1 MELSSQ
7 RRTSVLTGLI
17 AVVVFCAGLR
27 SEIVDRIIATVDD
40 QVITLTDLHW
50 LIRYRGF
57 QPPEDPVARDAFH
70 RDVLGQLINQRLILR
85 ESDRTPFVEVRS
97 EEIDRFFGAYTA
109 RFDTPETFQDQLRAF
124 GMEETDFR
132 ELMRRQ
138 IAVNKFIELRFEPF
152 VIVLPDEIE
161 AYYREEYV
169 PELERLDQPVPAL
182 ALVEE
187 TLRQVITVQRTM
199 SQLEQW
205 LVSARARVKVRES
218 LVPKSIEAPN
228 IPSVFHDDI
237 RIIPDPFSRKP
248 SSNQQ

>member
-1 MELSSQ
+1 
-7 RRTSVLTGLI
+7 
-17 AVVVFCAGLR
+17 
-27 SEIVDRIIATVDD
+27 
-40 QVITLTDLHW
+40 
-50 LIRYRGF
+50 
-57 QPPEDPVARDAFH
+57 
-70 RDVLGQLINQRLILR
+70 
-85 ESDRTPFVEVRS
+85 
-97 EEIDRFFGAYTA
+97 
-109 RFDTPETFQDQLRAF
+109 
-124 GMEETDFR
+124 MEETDFR

-218 LVPKSIEAPN
+218 LVAKSIEAPN
-228 IPSVFHDDI
+228 IPAGFHDDV
-237 RIIPDPFSRKP
+237 RITPDPFSRKP